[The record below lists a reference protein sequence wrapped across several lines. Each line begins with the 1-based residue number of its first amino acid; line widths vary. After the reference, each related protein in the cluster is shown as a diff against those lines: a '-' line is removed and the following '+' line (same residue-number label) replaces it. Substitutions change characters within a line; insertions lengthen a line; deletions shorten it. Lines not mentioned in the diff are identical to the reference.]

1 MNETVVFCFPYAGA
15 GASVYRG
22 FKSPAAAGIAIAGVQ
37 LPGREELFD
46 EAPYATIDAAAAD
59 LAAQVEES
67 ARGRRYWLFGHSFG
81 AVVAFEV
88 ARRLCG
94 SRAAAPQRLVVS
106 GSVAPGT
113 SLGRSSSDLTDD
125 EFVAR
130 VEQIAGYAHPALNEP
145 ELRELLLPSLRADVA
160 LHESYRPAPAAPL
173 GIPITALRGTQDAS
187 VSAADCAQW
196 AAWTSAGFT
205 YAEIAGSH
213 MYLAEDPASLI
224 RAFADIAAAQYFQD
238 GKFSVSGGKA

>member
-22 FKSPAAAGIAIAGVQ
+22 FTSPAAAGIAVAGIQ

-46 EAPYATIDAAAAD
+46 EEPYATIGVAAAD
-59 LAAQVEES
+59 LAAQVLES

-81 AVVAFEV
+81 AVLAFEV

-113 SLGRSSSDLTDD
+113 SLGRSSSGLTDD

-145 ELRELLLPSLRADVA
+145 ELRELLLPALRVDVA
-160 LHESYRPAPAAPL
+160 LHESYRPASAAPL
-173 GIPITALRGTQDAS
+173 DIPITALRGTVDTS

-196 AAWTSAGFT
+196 AAWTSNDFA
-205 YAEIAGSH
+205 YMEIGGSH
-213 MYLAEDPASLI
+213 MYLVEDPAALI
-224 RAFADIAAAQYFQD
+224 RTFVDIAAPLPVPD
-238 GKFSVSGGKA
+238 GDAHAAAAS